1 MRKAQKKIAEQNLQK
16 AVKVAREMAELAASD
31 GKAFCV
37 SHVDVGLDIAA
48 VREAVCKVIEKV
60 ISSISPLSSL
70 CLIMWFGFCSLLLS
84 SIIHKSITMNLVN
97 LYVNLRKLL

>member
-16 AVKVAREMAELAASD
+16 AVKVAREMAEVAASD

-37 SHVDVGLDIAA
+37 SHVDVGLDTAA
-48 VREAVCKVIEKV
+48 VREAVCKVIEQV

-70 CLIMWFGFCSLLLS
+70 SPLVWFITCYLVLS
-84 SIIHKSITMNLVN
+84 SNIIQ
-97 LYVNLRKLL
+97 